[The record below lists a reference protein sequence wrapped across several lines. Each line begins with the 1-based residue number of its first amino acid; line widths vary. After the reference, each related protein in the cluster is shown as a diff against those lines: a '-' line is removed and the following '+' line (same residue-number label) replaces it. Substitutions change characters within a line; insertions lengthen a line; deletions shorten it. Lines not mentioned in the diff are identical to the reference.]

1 LKISLPEEMQNVQI
15 NNLTRFGLVEDLQ
28 VARDRNGEFESRVL
42 PRYQRR
48 EEKIDRQLPL
58 SGKKI

>member
-1 LKISLPEEMQNVQI
+1 MQNVQI

>member
-1 LKISLPEEMQNVQI
+1 MKISLPEEMQNVQI